1 MTWDAPSATAFSDQT
16 TDFSNFRAAAELTSG
31 RFHLELP
38 MLEPNHAMTETN
50 PVDSQPMSVK
60 DWVITLIILALPL
73 INIVMLL
80 VWAFGSSGNVN
91 RKNYCLA
98 SLLMLAIIVGLSLCF
113 AILAALVGMAAG
125 GMAGAV

>member
-1 MTWDAPSATAFSDQT
+1 
-16 TDFSNFRAAAELTSG
+16 
-31 RFHLELP
+31 
-38 MLEPNHAMTETN
+38 MTETN